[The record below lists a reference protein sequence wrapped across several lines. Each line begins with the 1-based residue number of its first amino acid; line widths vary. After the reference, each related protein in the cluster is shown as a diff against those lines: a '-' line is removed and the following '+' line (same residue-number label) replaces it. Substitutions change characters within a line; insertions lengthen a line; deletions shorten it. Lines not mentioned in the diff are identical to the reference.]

1 MKILPFIL
9 ISFCCLFFIACGNGL
24 PTDEQ
29 GREDF
34 ETFYERYYAD
44 SLFQLKRTEFP
55 LLGQDPTGE
64 QAPFYWDVNNWQYLK
79 PIKVD
84 DSSVELLPIIDMDT
98 WMRERILIHQRFYI
112 EKQFTL
118 INNKWYLTSYSGV
131 MPIN

>member
-1 MKILPFIL
+1 M
-9 ISFCCLFFIACGNGL
+9 ACGNEL

-34 ETFYERYYAD
+34 EAFYTQYYAD
-44 SLFQLKRTEFP
+44 SLFQLQRTEFP

-64 QAPFYWDVNNWQYLK
+64 QERFYWDIDNWQHLK
-79 PIKVD
+79 PIEVD

-98 WMRERILIHQRFYI
+98 WMRERILIHKSFYI

-118 INNKWYLTSYSGV
+118 INNKWYLTSYSGIT
-131 MPIN
+131 PIN